1 MATQGQVDTTKW
13 TGTYG
18 NRYLSFY
25 WRKESID
32 VAAQTTTIYWWMMMN
47 GTNTSQVTC
56 EPFQIQIDGTTVYWS
71 DVRTKYGLYEEIC
84 DGYTTIQHNADGTK
98 TFSVSVR
105 GAIYS
110 SSVNVTGSGNFTL
123 EPVGKANIIAA
134 PNFTD
139 EDNPTI
145 AYENTVGNTIT
156 SLAAAISLTG
166 ETPDIPYREVDINGS
181 SYTFN
186 LTAAERKI
194 LRAATVGSN
203 SRKVRF
209 YLRSIVGEDYFFS
222 WMEVTF
228 TVINA
233 MPTIA
238 AAVIDTNETTKALTG
253 SVSTLIRY
261 HSTAYAAMTATAYK
275 EATIRT
281 NVIEYNGTL
290 TSSTN
295 KTVPN
300 VESNTFSFVASD
312 SRGNTANK
320 TIVAPMIDYIRPTA
334 NIDATQRMSAEG
346 VYNLRV
352 SGNYYNDTFGYT
364 SAAAANTLT
373 LQYRFKTQG
382 GSYGSWVN
390 MSPTITNNT
399 YSASIT
405 LTGLDYRTV
414 YVFQCRIVD
423 KLNTVLSAEVT
434 SRSLPVYHW
443 SDSDFVFEV
452 PVTFNAGFT
461 GSGETGGNTGG
472 SGECAIVDGTY
483 TGDLKVTGD
492 LWLKGSGNY
501 GNTIYFGD
509 KSFTY
514 IQETP
519 DDTLNI
525 KATTINLNGTNIN
538 VNGSPIGSGSSG
550 SSNATYGTWTPVL
563 ATSTATLSYTTRQGW
578 YQKIGNV
585 VTVGFNIKVTVSG
598 GYGSDNNPIIIFGL
612 PYTPTYAAFGGG
624 VAHNVY
630 ITGGFCFEGFCADTG
645 NYITLRGQPC
655 NNTSAGNL
663 NITSSVYYPSGTSQ
677 VMTLS
682 GTICYTTSN

>member
-1 MATQGQVDTTKW
+1 MATQGQVDTSKW

-25 WRKESID
+25 WRRESID
-32 VAAQTTTIYWWMMMN
+32 VAAQTTTIYWWLMMN

-56 EPFQIQIDGTTVYWS
+56 EPFQIQIDGTNVYWS
-71 DVRTKYGLYEEIC
+71 DVRTKYGLYEEIA

-98 TFSVSVR
+98 TFSVTVR

-123 EPVGKANIIAA
+123 EPVGKANILAA

-186 LTAAERKI
+186 LTAAERKT

-290 TSSTN
+290 TSNTT

-300 VESNTFSFVASD
+300 VESNVFSFIASD
-312 SRGNTANK
+312 SRGNTANE

-334 NIDATQRMSAEG
+334 NIDTTQRMSAEG
-346 VYNLRV
+346 VYTLSV

-373 LQYRFKTQG
+373 LQYRYKEQG

-434 SRSLPVYHW
+434 SISLPVYHW
-443 SDSDFVFEV
+443 SDKDFVFEV

-461 GSGETGGNTGG
+461 GEGETGGG

-509 KSFTY
+509 KTYTY

-538 VNGSPIGSGSSG
+538 VNGSPIGSGG
-550 SSNATYGTWTPVL
+550 SSNATYGTWTPTL
-563 ATSTATLSYTTRQGW
+563 TTSAAVSSYTTRQGW
-578 YQKIGNV
+578 YQKVGNV
-585 VTVGFNIKVTVSG
+585 VTIGWQIKANIKNGYATSVIGISG
-598 GYGSDNNPIIIFGL
+598 CPF
-612 PYTPTYAAFGGG
+612 TPSHSAFGGG
-624 VAHNVY
+624 IADNVY
-630 ITGGFCFEGFCADTG
+630 MSYKFTFGGYVLGTDG
-645 NYITLRGQPC
+645 VISLRGQIC
-655 NNTSAGNL
+655 QLTLDANQSITSA
-663 NITSSVYYPSGTSQ
+663 VYYPEGLTPGLL
-677 VMTLS
+677 TLGGS
-682 GTICYTTSN
+682 ITFMTSN